1 MQQKEA
7 ASLLKKYLAGHCTED
22 EKALLETWYLH
33 YEQQELPEV
42 SEFELRK
49 QRDEIQQLLPVQKH
63 EPKGRPLWIKM
74 AAAVAM
80 LIIASFGMYLPYKQ
94 GFLASNQGQT
104 TQIVGTDIKPGGNRA
119 TLVLADGSTILL
131 NDVAEGELSQQA
143 GVKIA
148 KTADGQLRYFLTE
161 NKPAENNSNQ
171 FNIIRTPKGGQYQVA
186 LSDGTQ
192 VWLNAESSIKI
203 PLSFT
208 DKKRVVEITGEAYF
222 EVAENKNRPFYVQT
236 NDVTIQ
242 VLGTHFNIMAY
253 PEEGK
258 VAATLTAGAIKLAY
272 KNQEALLQPGEQ
284 GIVRP
289 EMANLEVRKVETA
302 PVLAWKNGLFQF
314 DNTDLHTLMRQ
325 LSRWYDIEIAYEDGV
340 KNEIF
345 RGKIARD
352 AALSKVLKIL
362 RLGDVNFR
370 VEGKKLIVMP

>member
-80 LIIASFGMYLPYKQ
+80 LIIASFGMYLSYKQ

-272 KNQEALLQPGEQ
+272 KNQEALLKPGEQ